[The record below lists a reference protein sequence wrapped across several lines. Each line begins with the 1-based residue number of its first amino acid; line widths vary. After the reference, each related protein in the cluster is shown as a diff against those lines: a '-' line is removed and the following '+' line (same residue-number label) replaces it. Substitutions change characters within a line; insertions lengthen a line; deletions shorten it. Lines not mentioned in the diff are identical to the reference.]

1 MPKLRPIMEEML
13 APILALLC
21 FAAVARGGGIQNVE
35 FLFPPIGLTL
45 SYMDTI
51 NVSYTSTFSKPLM
64 LYTICT
70 KVNSVGPVKSILR
83 SQGLK
88 SNILTTA
95 SQEQNQYVPANN
107 GSGLILLSWPN
118 VESCY
123 FDIRRNNTAKN
134 GVRSHFVQVLDA
146 ARPTPIIVGLDQNS
160 TTIPVGSAGI
170 ATATGAPSRNNGA
183 KIGIVVGVVVGVVFI
198 TAAGFAWFFIKKRKS
213 KNQERGEPAL
223 KVEDDHLN
231 PDSSSR
237 GGVVSIK
244 SIPLEIRVKD
254 KRERSHELPSE
265 RTFEIDNGRIV
276 GEMSAESELL
286 IPGPRRYSWE
296 RAPVS

>member
-70 KVNSVGPVKSILR
+70 KVNSVGPVK
-83 SQGLK
+83 K
-88 SNILTTA
+88 
-95 SQEQNQYVPANN
+95 QNQYVPANN